1 MHVNTGSLHRFA
13 SHQHGGVS
21 GVVGGLVKKI
31 LGTKK
36 ELESQ
41 PAKKTE
47 IVCTVT
53 MLI

>member
-1 MHVNTGSLHRFA
+1 
-13 SHQHGGVS
+13 
-21 GVVGGLVKKI
+21 VKKI

-47 IVCTVT
+47 IVCSTS
-53 MLI
+53 MLAVMTDAFL

>member
-1 MHVNTGSLHRFA
+1 MLGLQEVCTRDVCVGFA
-13 SHQHGGVS
+13 
-21 GVVGGLVKKI
+21 GGLVKKI

-47 IVCTVT
+47 IVGSILC
-53 MLI
+53 LLL